1 MTGRLLRV
9 AVQLLDR
16 QIVDRDD
23 LMAGK
28 VDDVEVV
35 VGDDGIAHVTALIS
49 GPGVLA
55 GRLGHRRF
63 GRWRERM
70 ESVLEPP
77 DERTTRIAM
86 VDVRR
91 IDSAIHLSIPRD
103 RLASMGTER
112 WVRDHVIGHLP
123 AADHR
128 APDEGGGS

>member
-28 VDDVEVV
+28 VDDVELTV
-35 VGDDGIAHVTALIS
+35 DEDGAALVAALIS

-55 GRLGHRRF
+55 GRLGHRRY

-70 ESVLEPP
+70 ESTLEPP
-77 DERTTRIAM
+77 GERMTRIPM

-91 IDSAIHLSIPRD
+91 VDSAIHLSIGRD
-103 RLASMGTER
+103 RLASMGTEH
-112 WVRDHVIGHLP
+112 WVRDHVICHLP
-123 AADHR
+123 AAGR
-128 APDEGGGS
+128 KGTS